1 MKTRKSITLKIPLP
15 PNGGAIENS
24 VGFKRFLA
32 EAATKLLSQSCN
44 EVWVR
49 DKYVLF
55 LKAEERRRRQAF
67 QNRVAELKAGKPA
80 ASVATPASSS
90 APTVNVPPRQRAA
103 GSRQQQESACGHN
116 RKGWEWP
123 CLRKRHPSATGSKS
137 S

>member
-90 APTVNVPPRQRAA
+90 APTVNVPP
-103 GSRQQQESACGHN
+103 GSGQPVVDSSKKAPVATTGKDGNGH
-116 RKGWEWP
+116 
-123 CLRKRHPSATGSKS
+123 A
-137 S
+137 